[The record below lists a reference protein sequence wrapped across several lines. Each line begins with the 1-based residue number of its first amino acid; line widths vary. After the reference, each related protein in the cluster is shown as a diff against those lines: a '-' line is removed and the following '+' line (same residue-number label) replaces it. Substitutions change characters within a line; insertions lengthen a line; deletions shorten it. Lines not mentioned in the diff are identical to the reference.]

1 MRGLGG
7 AIVAVESRFTIMRRA
22 TRTAG
27 HARGTIKMSAL
38 FSPGRIG
45 GLDLDNRIVV
55 SPMCQYSA
63 VDGTAQPWHL
73 IHVGNLMMSGAGL
86 VIMEATAVE
95 AIGRG
100 THGCL
105 GLYTDEHEKALTDLV
120 RETQK
125 LSSARLGIQLTH
137 SGRKASTRTIP
148 ERWKGEPLPPDEGAW
163 TPVAPSALAFDRHW
177 AVPDELDEDGI
188 ARIVNAFA
196 ASARRALRAG
206 FNLIEIHGA
215 HGYLIHN
222 FLSPLSNKR
231 TDRWGGSLEN
241 RMRFPLAITRAVRD
255 VWPRDKAL
263 GFRMNSTDWHPGGST
278 LDDTIV
284 LARELETAGVDYV
297 VMSSGNIA
305 PGIAMPPAS
314 PGHQVPFAT
323 TIKQHTRLTA
333 MAVGMIARPHEA
345 ETIIADGHADFVALA
360 RPMLDNP
367 RWGVHAAAALGVDIR
382 YPPQYIR
389 VRPNNWLGFTYV
401 HPEARPP
408 ATPQQLD
415 RPAGTAWDRPKS
427 AGAAEDLLI

>member
-1 MRGLGG
+1 MCGH
-7 AIVAVESRFTIMRRA
+7 AEAVFAAENQFTIMLRA
-22 TRTAG
+22 TTRTAG
-27 HARGTIKMSAL
+27 HAITMSAL

-45 GLDLDNRIVV
+45 GLDLENRVVV

-63 VDGTAQPWHL
+63 VDGAAQPWHL
-73 IHVGNLMMSGAGL
+73 IHIGNLMMSGAGL

-105 GLYTDEHEKALTDLV
+105 GLYTDAHEKALADLV
-120 RETQK
+120 CEAKK

-137 SGRKASTRTIP
+137 SGRKASTGTIP
-148 ERWKGEPLPPDEGAW
+148 ERWQGEPLPPSEGAW
-163 TPVAPSALAFDRHW
+163 TPVAPSALAYDQHW
-177 AVPDELDEDGI
+177 AVPDELDERGI
-188 ARIVNAFA
+188 AQIVNAFA
-196 ASARRALRAG
+196 VSAQRALRAG
-206 FNLIEIHGA
+206 FDLVEIHGA

-241 RMRFPLAITRAVRD
+241 RMRFPAAVMRAVRD

-263 GFRMNSTDWHPGGST
+263 GFRMNSTDWHPEGFT
-278 LDDTIV
+278 LHEAIV
-284 LARELETAGVDYV
+284 LARELERAGVDYV

-305 PGIAMPPAS
+305 PGIAIPPAS

-323 TIKQHTRLTA
+323 TIKQHTGLTA
-333 MAVGMIARPHEA
+333 MAVGMIAKLHEA

-367 RWGVHAAAALGVDIR
+367 RWAVHAAAALGVDIR

-389 VRPNNWLGFTYV
+389 IRPNNWLGFTYV

-408 ATPQQLD
+408 ATTQQLD
-415 RPAGTAWDRPKS
+415 RPAGTAWDRPKP
-427 AGAAEDLLI
+427 ARELPTAR